1 MKIVYITQH
10 FPPEIG
16 AAQGRAYDM
25 SSNLAN
31 LGHNLHV
38 LTTFPNS
45 QPIKK
50 IYKKEKLND
59 LTVYRSFRIRDTKT
73 SSIRRLANYLSFM
86 CSSCVSG
93 LFVKKPD
100 IIYATSPQLFQGV
113 TGYFLSRI
121 HRAKFVFEIR
131 DLWVDFAELLGQFK
145 NKKLLNLA
153 RKLESFLYKKADH
166 IIVVTHGYKKRLID
180 QGIPAEKITVIPNG
194 VNPASLKP
202 TASATMSPVKK
213 QYGIEDKFLVL
224 YAGNI
229 GAAQGLD
236 TVISAAE
243 QLQHDPS
250 IVFMII
256 GEGVEKQPLMDR
268 AKALQLKNV
277 VFVDS
282 KKKEELAS
290 YYDAA
295 DIGIVSLKKHP
306 LFEITIPSKVFDYM
320 SMSTPILIGVDG
332 EAREIV
338 ERHHAGF
345 YFEPENPTD
354 FIRALKHAKSHP
366 DELKEIKRT
375 VKLELMQ
382 AFNREIQA
390 KELSN
395 ALTHLT
401 DEDHKELHKKEK
413 TRLFGE

>member
-1 MKIVYITQH
+1 MKIIYITQH

-25 SSNLAN
+25 SSNLSQ
-31 LGHNLHV
+31 LGHDLHV

-45 QPIKK
+45 QPTKK
-50 IYKKEKLND
+50 VFKKEKVND

-73 SSIRRLANYLSFM
+73 STLRRLANYLSFM
-86 CSSCVSG
+86 LSSCLSG
-93 LFVKKPD
+93 LFVKKVD
-100 IIYATSPQLFQGV
+100 IVYATSPQLFQGV

-121 HRAKFVFEIR
+121 HKAKFVFEIR

-153 RKLESFLYKKADH
+153 RKLENFLYNKADH

-180 QGIPAEKITVIPNG
+180 LGIKEDKITVIPNG
-194 VNPASLKP
+194 VNPSSLNQLVRNHP
-202 TASATMSPVKK
+202 NSVKQ
-213 QYGIEDKFLVL
+213 QYAIEDKFLVL

-236 TVISAAE
+236 TIISAAE
-243 QLQHDPS
+243 QLKHDPS
-250 IVFMII
+250 IVFMFI
-256 GEGVEKQPLMDR
+256 GEGVEKQTLMER
-268 AKALQLKNV
+268 ARTLQLSNV
-277 VFVDS
+277 IFIDS
-282 KKKEELAS
+282 KKKEELAN

-320 SMSTPILIGVDG
+320 SMSIPVLIGVDG

-338 ERHHAGF
+338 EKHHAGF

-354 FIRALKHAKSHP
+354 FIHALKHAQSKP
-366 DELKEIKRT
+366 DELNEIKRN
-375 VKLELMQ
+375 VKQELLQ
-382 AFNREIQA
+382 SFNRETQA
-390 KELSN
+390 KELSE
-395 ALTHLT
+395 ALTRLT
-401 DEDHKELHKKEK
+401 NRNNERLQKK
-413 TRLFGE
+413 TTSF

>member
-1 MKIVYITQH
+1 MKIIYITQH

-25 SSNLAN
+25 SSNLSK
-31 LGHNLHV
+31 LGHDLHV

-45 QPIKK
+45 QPTKK
-50 IYKKEKLND
+50 VFKKEKVNNLS
-59 LTVYRSFRIRDTKT
+59 VYRSFRIRDTKT
-73 SSIRRLANYLSFM
+73 STVRRLANYLSFM
-86 CSSCVSG
+86 ISSCLSG
-93 LFVKKPD
+93 LFVKKVD
-100 IIYATSPQLFQGV
+100 IVYATSPQLFQGV

-153 RKLESFLYKKADH
+153 RKLENFLYNKADH

-180 QGIPAEKITVIPNG
+180 LGIKEDKITVIPNG
-194 VNPASLKP
+194 VNPSSLNQLV
-202 TASATMSPVKK
+202 TNHTNSVKQ
-213 QYGIEDKFLVL
+213 QYAIEDKFLVL

-236 TVISAAE
+236 TIISAAE
-243 QLQHDPS
+243 QLKHDPS
-250 IVFMII
+250 IVFMFI
-256 GEGVEKQPLMDR
+256 GGGVEKQTLMER
-268 AKALQLKNV
+268 ARTLQLSNV
-277 VFVDS
+277 IFIDS

-320 SMSTPILIGVDG
+320 SMSIPVLIGVDG

-338 ERHHAGF
+338 EKHHAGF

-354 FIRALKHAKSHP
+354 FIRSLKHAQNNP
-366 DELKEIKRT
+366 NVLKEIELN
-375 VKLELMQ
+375 VKQELLQ
-382 AFNREIQA
+382 SFNRETQA
-390 KELSN
+390 KELSE
-395 ALTHLT
+395 AFTHLT
-401 DEDHKELHKKEK
+401 NRNDKELQKK
-413 TRLFGE
+413 TTSF

>member
-25 SSNLAN
+25 SSNLSK
-31 LGHNLHV
+31 LGHDLHV

-45 QPIKK
+45 QPINKVFE
-50 IYKKEKLND
+50 KEKVNN

-73 SSIRRLANYLSFM
+73 STIRRLANYLSFM
-86 CSSCVSG
+86 LSTCLSG
-93 LFVKKPD
+93 VFVTKPD
-100 IIYATSPQLFQGV
+100 IVYATSPQLFQGV
-113 TGYFLSRI
+113 TGYFLSRV

-131 DLWVDFAELLGQFK
+131 DLWVDFAELLGQLK

-153 RKLESFLYKKADH
+153 RKLEKFLYKKADH

-180 QGIPAEKITVIPNG
+180 LGIKEDKITVIPNG
-194 VNPASLKP
+194 VNPSSLNQLV
-202 TASATMSPVKK
+202 TNHTNSVKQ
-213 QYGIEDKFLVL
+213 QYAIEDKFLVL

-236 TVISAAE
+236 TIISAAE
-243 QLQHDPS
+243 QLKHDPS
-250 IVFMII
+250 IVFMFI
-256 GEGVEKQPLMDR
+256 GGGVEKQTLMER
-268 AKALQLKNV
+268 ARNLQLSNV
-277 VFVDS
+277 LFIDS

-320 SMSTPILIGVDG
+320 SMSIPVLIGVDG

-338 ERHHAGF
+338 EKHHAGF

-354 FIRALKHAKSHP
+354 FIRSLKYAQNNP
-366 DELKEIKRT
+366 DVLKEIELN
-375 VKLELMQ
+375 VKHELLQ
-382 AFNREIQA
+382 SFNRETQA
-390 KELSN
+390 KELSETF
-395 ALTHLT
+395 THLT
-401 DEDHKELHKKEK
+401 NRNGEKLQKK
-413 TRLFGE
+413 TTSF

>member
-25 SSNLAN
+25 SSNLSN
-31 LGHNLHV
+31 VGHDLHV

-50 IYKKEKLND
+50 VYKKEKLND

-86 CSSCVSG
+86 CSSCLSG
-93 LFVKKPD
+93 LLVRKPE

-166 IIVVTHGYKKRLID
+166 IIVVTYGYKKRLIEL
-180 QGIPAEKITVIPNG
+180 GITEEKITVIPNG
-194 VNPASLKP
+194 VNPSSLKQ
-202 TASATMSPVKK
+202 ATQTNALSVKQ
-213 QYGIEDKFLVL
+213 QYGIEGKFLVL

-243 QLQHDPS
+243 QLKHDPS
-250 IVFMII
+250 IVFMFI
-256 GEGVEKQPLMDR
+256 GEGVEKQPLKER
-268 AKALQLKNV
+268 SRTLQLSNV
-277 VFVDS
+277 LFVDS

-290 YYDAA
+290 YYAAA

-338 ERHHAGF
+338 EKHHAGF

-354 FIRALKHAKSHP
+354 FIRVLKHAQSHP
-366 DELKEIKRT
+366 DELKEIKRNA
-375 VKLELMQ
+375 KHELIQ
-382 AFNREIQA
+382 SFNRETQA
-390 KELSN
+390 KELSET
-395 ALTHLT
+395 LTHLT
-401 DEDHKELHKKEK
+401 NRNNKELQKK
-413 TRLFGE
+413 TTSS

>member
-25 SSNLAN
+25 SSNLST
-31 LGHNLHV
+31 LGHDLHV

-45 QPIKK
+45 QPTKK
-50 IYKKEKLND
+50 VFKKEKVND

-73 SSIRRLANYLSFM
+73 STIRRLANYLSFM
-86 CSSCVSG
+86 TSSCLSG
-93 LFVKKPD
+93 LIVKRAD
-100 IIYATSPQLFQGV
+100 IVYATSPQLFQGV
-113 TGYFLSRI
+113 TGYFLSRV

-153 RKLESFLYKKADH
+153 RKLENFLYKKADH

-180 QGIPAEKITVIPNG
+180 LGINEEKITVIPNG
-194 VNPASLKP
+194 VNPSSLNQL
-202 TASATMSPVKK
+202 ANHQENSVKQ
-213 QYGIEDKFLVL
+213 QYAIAGKFLVL

-243 QLQHDPS
+243 QLRHDPS
-250 IVFMII
+250 IVFMFI
-256 GEGVEKQPLMDR
+256 GEGVEKQTLMER
-268 AKALQLKNV
+268 ASTLQLSNV
-277 VFVDS
+277 IFVDS
-282 KKKEELAS
+282 KKKEELAN

-320 SMSTPILIGVDG
+320 SMSIPVLIGVDG

-338 ERHHAGF
+338 EKHHAGF

-354 FIRALKHAKSHP
+354 FIRALKHAQSKP
-366 DELKEIKRT
+366 DELNEIKRN
-375 VKLELMQ
+375 VKQELLQ
-382 AFNREIQA
+382 SFNRETQA
-390 KELSN
+390 KELSE
-395 ALTHLT
+395 ALTRLT
-401 DEDHKELHKKEK
+401 NRKNERLQKK
-413 TRLFGE
+413 TTSF